1 MLFKRK
7 TTHDFPYIYIY
18 TYKKFEVTLKFNLQ
32 LNQISNY

>member
-7 TTHDFPYIYIY
+7 TIHDFPYIY
-18 TYKKFEVTLKFNLQ
+18 TYEKFEVTLKFNLQ